1 MTQFNPTVSITRTS
15 PSQYKNFSCTE
26 SALDEY
32 IRRYAVNHEKIDIV
46 RTFVLLNENIVIG
59 YYTLSAA
66 QISINN
72 LPQEYRKKMPK
83 YPVPASRLCRLAVD
97 HSQQGKGIGEHLL
110 ADAIKRVLQADSVM
124 AIHSMIV
131 DAKNEKSKKFY
142 LKYEF
147 LPLDG
152 CDLNLFLP
160 LITLRKSKED
170 STD

>member
-1 MTQFNPTVSITRTS
+1 MSQFNPTVSITQTS
-15 PSQYKNFSCTE
+15 PSQYKRFSCTE
-26 SALDEY
+26 PALDEY
-32 IRRYAVNHEKIDIV
+32 IRRYAVNHEKIGIG
-46 RTFVLLNENIVIG
+46 RTFVLLNENVVIG

-66 QISINN
+66 QISVND

-97 HSQQGKGIGEHLL
+97 HSHQGQRIGEHLL

-131 DAKNEKSKKFY
+131 DAKNKRSKNFY
-142 LKYEF
+142 LRYEF
-147 LPLDG
+147 LPLEG

-160 LITLRKSKED
+160 LSTLRKSKED
-170 STD
+170 

>member
-1 MTQFNPTVSITRTS
+1 MTQFNPTVSITKTS
-15 PSQYKNFSCTE
+15 PSQYKSFSCTE
-26 SALDEY
+26 PALDEY
-32 IRRYAVNHEKIDIV
+32 IKRYAINHEKMGIG
-46 RTFVLLNENIVIG
+46 RTFVLRNDAIVIG

-66 QISINN
+66 QISMND

-97 HSQQGKGIGEHLL
+97 QSHQGKKIGEHLV

-124 AIHSMIV
+124 AIHSLIV

-142 LKYEF
+142 LKYAF
-147 LPLDG
+147 LPLEG

-160 LITLRKSKED
+160 LVTLRKAKED
-170 STD
+170 